1 MARLTHRLEPIAL
14 QPDACAA
21 NTAPPVACAARL
33 RYFMLVF
40 ARFDGQANEQ
50 AGAELMQRTRQEAS
64 EGLLP
69 DERERLIVEKL
80 RAEGRVL
87 AAELAAQLDT
97 SEHTIRRHLR
107 DLAEAG
113 HCKRVYGGAL
123 LTSPA
128 NKPAS
133 VRMREQLPAKARL
146 ARAAAALVKPNQVI
160 LLDAGSTNVGIA
172 AALPENAGLTVVTT
186 SPQACVRLL
195 ERPGIE
201 VILIGGRVSAQ
212 AAGTLG
218 ATALVQIQQI
228 KADLCFLGAC
238 ALDPAEGIAAF
249 DAEDA
254 EMKRAMVAAS
264 GQIAAAVTTE
274 KLMTSAPFVIASCA
288 SLDYLVV
295 DADVPKRHLKH
306 LKAACDDVTVAR

>member
-1 MARLTHRLEPIAL
+1 
-14 QPDACAA
+14 
-21 NTAPPVACAARL
+21 
-33 RYFMLVF
+33 
-40 ARFDGQANEQ
+40 
-50 AGAELMQRTRQEAS
+50 MQRTRQEAS

-69 DERERLIVEKL
+69 DEREHLILEKL

-113 HCKRVYGGAL
+113 QCKRVYGGAL

-160 LLDAGSTNVGIA
+160 LLDAGSTNVEIA
-172 AALPENAGLTVVTT
+172 AALPDNAGLTVVTT

-212 AAGTLG
+212 AAGALG

-238 ALDPAEGIAAF
+238 ALDPLEGIAAF

-274 KLMTSAPFVIASCA
+274 KLMTSAPYVIAPCA

-295 DADVPKRHLKH
+295 DADVPKLHLKQ
-306 LKAACDDVTVAR
+306 LKAACGDVTVAR

>member
-1 MARLTHRLEPIAL
+1 
-14 QPDACAA
+14 
-21 NTAPPVACAARL
+21 
-33 RYFMLVF
+33 
-40 ARFDGQANEQ
+40 
-50 AGAELMQRTRQEAS
+50 MQRTRQEAI

-69 DERERLIVEKL
+69 DERERLILEKL

-87 AAELAAQLDT
+87 ATELATQLDT

-133 VRMREQLPAKARL
+133 VRMREQIPAKARL

-160 LLDAGSTNVGIA
+160 LLDAGSTNVEIA

-195 ERPGIE
+195 ERSGIE

-212 AAGTLG
+212 AAGALG

-238 ALDPAEGIAAF
+238 ALDPSEGISAF

-254 EMKRAMVAAS
+254 ELKRAMVAAS

-274 KLMTSAPFVIASCA
+274 KLMTSAPFVIAPCA

-295 DADVPKRHLKH
+295 DADVPKPHLKQ
-306 LKAACDDVTVAR
+306 LKAACGDVTVAR